1 MSYMINLSNS
11 SNCGETI
18 EQEYYGWIGN
28 GIFLFAQMSQI
39 IHTFQQK
46 KTEEISYILE
56 IMFIIGNTMYTVFGY
71 IDKSMSMFYGNFCS
85 LILSLIQISQ
95 KIYYDNK
102 NRKKQR
108 ELPFERLINEAHFE
122 DLKNKY
128 NTFE

>member
-1 MSYMINLSNS
+1 MDRKWYFS
-11 SNCGETI
+11 CRA
-18 EQEYYGWIGN
+18 N
-28 GIFLFAQMSQI
+28 GANYTYFP
-39 IHTFQQK
+39 TK
-46 KTEEISYILE
+46 EISYILE
-56 IMFIIGNTMYTVFGY
+56 IMFIIGNTMYTVFVY

-108 ELPFERLINEAHFE
+108 KLPFERLINEEDFE
-122 DLKNKY
+122 GPKNKY